1 MVAAVGAQL
10 DRSLLYPTAVVVAVL
25 SRSVADR
32 SLGCT
37 TAIGFLQH
45 LKGLINYFSD
55 RIILSKW

>member
-25 SRSVADR
+25 SRSLADR

-37 TAIGFLQH
+37 TAIGFLQP
-45 LKGLINYFSD
+45 LKGLINSQT
-55 RIILSKW
+55 

>member
-1 MVAAVGAQL
+1 MVAAVGVQL

-45 LKGLINYFSD
+45 LNGIINYFSD